1 MQIRKMKVDDLD
13 EVTYLEQILFSSPWT
28 KEDFIYEINTNPFGH
43 YVVIENEKQIVGY
56 LGMWLM
62 GDQSQITTIG
72 VNQEMQGQGYGSQ
85 LMQYAI
91 DLTCQRKYHNI
102 NLEVRVSNMG
112 AIHLYEKYGFK
123 NVALRKNYYEDTH
136 EDAYLMIK
144 EMEV

>member
-1 MQIRKMKVDDLD
+1 MQIRKMQEDDLD
-13 EVTYLEQILFSSPWT
+13 KVTHLERLLFSLPWS
-28 KEDFIYEINTNPFGH
+28 KDDFIYEMNTNPFGH
-43 YVVIENEKQIVGY
+43 YVVIENETQIVGY

-72 VNQEMQGQGYGSQ
+72 VDRKMQGQGYGSR
-85 LMQYAI
+85 LIQYAI
-91 DLTCQRKYHNI
+91 DLTRQKKYHNI
-102 NLEVRVSNMG
+102 NLEVRVSNMS

-144 EMEV
+144 GMEV